1 MAQAAVGK
9 DPHLSLTKHNDLLY
23 VPAQNSNTVTVLE
36 RETLAVV
43 TDIAVMG
50 AHGAGMRDDGA
61 IFYTTNLPGGGVGGL
76 VTIDTGSN
84 SVLGTTDTPLAV
96 PHNIALT
103 KKGEKL
109 YVTHSGAT
117 ADQVSIYRASKQQPV
132 PVLLSTVT
140 VGLNPFGLA
149 YVP

>member
-1 MAQAAVGK
+1 M
-9 DPHLSLTKHNDLLY
+9 
-23 VPAQNSNTVTVLE
+23 
-36 RETLAVV
+36 
-43 TDIAVMG
+43 
-50 AHGAGMRDDGA
+50 
-61 IFYTTNLPGGGVGGL
+61 
-76 VTIDTGSN
+76 
-84 SVLGTTDTPLAV
+84 LGTTDTPLAV

-132 PVLLSTVT
+132 PVLLGTVT
-140 VGLNPFGLA
+140 VGLNPFWLA